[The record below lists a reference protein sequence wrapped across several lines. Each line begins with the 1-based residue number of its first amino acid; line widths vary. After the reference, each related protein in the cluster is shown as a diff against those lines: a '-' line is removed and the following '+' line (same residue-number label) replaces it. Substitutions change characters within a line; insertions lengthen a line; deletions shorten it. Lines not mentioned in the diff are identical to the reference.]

1 MIEKSTIEIY
11 NFIVCYTCAYMVTI
25 STAGTD
31 FSISGYNSS
40 PFPLKE
46 WEMKRETKEW
56 DKTLTFTHNDT
67 FSSLVKWPI
76 PSNTWPSRGVCHF

>member
-56 DKTLTFTHNDT
+56 DKT
-67 FSSLVKWPI
+67 
-76 PSNTWPSRGVCHF
+76 